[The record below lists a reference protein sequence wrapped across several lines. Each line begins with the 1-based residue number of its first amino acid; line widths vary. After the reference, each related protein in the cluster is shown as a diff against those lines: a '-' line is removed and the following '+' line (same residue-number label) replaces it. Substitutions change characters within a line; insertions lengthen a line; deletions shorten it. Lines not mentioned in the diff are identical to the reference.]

1 MADPP
6 GTRKTAS
13 VAGPMPNLDIPT
25 AQPLAHEPDAR
36 LKPIRYHGAGDRDAI
51 RRAMQAV
58 ANQRKEKPQ

>member
-1 MADPP
+1 
-6 GTRKTAS
+6 
-13 VAGPMPNLDIPT
+13 MPNLDIPT

-58 ANQRKEKPQ
+58 ANRRKEKPQ